1 MDSESKITARY
12 LRILSYSVLAFTLA
26 FLINNVL
33 TVWVDWPGVKK
44 IFSHYELF
52 GFKQKALQGS
62 ELNYGYLQ
70 IGIYLICIAGVIL
83 YVFKTY
89 SQTLEHDSEI
99 LSKFSAYLV
108 RSSFWAVF
116 LVGVADFIIS
126 FMVVERLWEAI
137 FSPEVKAF
145 MVKAPERITFI
156 HFPIILGSF
165 IIGYFTKS
173 VGFIWLAVLV
183 VLSEFV
189 IVLSRFIFS
198 YEQAFQGD
206 LVRFWYAALYLFASA
221 YALIHEGHV
230 RVDVLYS
237 SFSERKKAWT
247 NTIGSALLGVPLCLI
262 VIFYGLNGKASII
275 NGPVVAFEVT
285 QQGSNGLYLLYLMA
299 VYLAVFAVT
308 MLLQFTSYFMSSSH
322 KLLQDEEEMN
332 ISNVNKANDVSIEN
346 IESSSK

>member
-1 MDSESKITARY
+1 MQTKNNSIHLY
-12 LRILSYSVLAFTLA
+12 LRILSYTVLAFTLA
-26 FLINNVL
+26 FLLNNLL
-33 TVWVDWPGVKK
+33 TVWAEWPGVKK
-44 IFSHYELF
+44 IFSHYDLF
-52 GFKQKALQGS
+52 GYKQKSLEPS
-62 ELNYGYLQ
+62 DVNYGLMQ
-70 IGIYLICIAGVIL
+70 IGLYLICIALLIS

-89 SQTLEHDSEI
+89 SQSLEQDSEI
-99 LSKFSAYLV
+99 LSKFSAYIV

-116 LVGVADFIIS
+116 LVGIADFIIS
-126 FMVVERLWEAI
+126 FMVVERLWETI

-156 HFPIILGSF
+156 HFPIILVSF

-237 SFSERKKAWT
+237 NFSERKKAWT
-247 NTIGSALLGVPLCLI
+247 NFIGSALLGIPLCLI
-262 VIFYGLNGKASII
+262 VIFLGLNGKASII

-299 VYLAVFAVT
+299 VYLAIFAIT
-308 MLLQFTSYFMSSSH
+308 MLLQFTSFFMSSGY
-322 KLLQDEEEMN
+322 KLLN
-332 ISNVNKANDVSIEN
+332 NKDN
-346 IESSSK
+346 

>member
-1 MDSESKITARY
+1 MVTKNSNLSLY
-12 LRILSYSVLAFTLA
+12 LRIISYSVLAFTLA

-33 TVWVDWPGVKK
+33 TVWSDWPGIKK
-44 IFSHYELF
+44 IFSHHEMF
-52 GFKQKALQGS
+52 GYKKKVLEGS
-62 ELNYGYLQ
+62 DLNYGYMQ
-70 IGIYLICIAGVIL
+70 IGLYLICISAVVF

-89 SQTLEHDSEI
+89 SQTLEQDSKI
-99 LSKFSAYLV
+99 LSRFSAYLV

-116 LVGVADFIIS
+116 LVGVADFVIS

-137 FSPEVKAF
+137 FSPEVKAL
-145 MVKAPERITFI
+145 MVKAPVRITYI
-156 HFPIILGSF
+156 HFPIILISF
-165 IIGYFTKS
+165 VIGYFTKS

-183 VLSEFV
+183 VVSEFV

-237 SFSERKKAWT
+237 SFSEKKKAWT
-247 NTIGSALLGVPLCLI
+247 NMVGSAVLGVPLTLI
-262 VIFYGLNGKASII
+262 VIFLGLNGKASII

-308 MLLQFTSYFMSSSH
+308 MLIQFTSYFMESSH
-322 KLLQDEEEMN
+322 KILKGVKN
-332 ISNVNKANDVSIEN
+332 
-346 IESSSK
+346 